1 MNVSKNPSLWRKAKS
16 NKDDSSYKCFEAIL
30 RPLSKSVDY
39 YVVLQEISPD
49 GDEGYWDAHHVANQ
63 PFPSINKA
71 KQHLKDAG
79 YLIRT
84 HWN

>member
-1 MNVSKNPSLWRKAKS
+1 MNVSKNPSLWRRANNDKH
-16 NKDDSSYKCFEAIL
+16 EAIL
-30 RPLSKSVDY
+30 RPMNKSVDF
-39 YVVLQEISPD
+39 YVILPAVSPE
-49 GDEGYWDAHHVANQ
+49 GDEGYWESHHVFNK